1 MERNILHPAE
11 KLEHALAGENKPH
24 FVHWE
29 SELLDRRGPYLPQD
43 IDAFSSSLSAL
54 KDQVEGL
61 IKTLGTDVEQGIKST
76 DEFRFSIVSD
86 AIHDLHEFFPDFPL
100 SRGNWDP
107 ELREMIGI
115 IPEFV
120 RRIFLETTGQSEK
133 LDGPIKLAI
142 DDIRRLQNKSS

>member
-11 KLEHALAGENKPH
+11 RLEQALGDENKPH

-43 IDAFSSSLSAL
+43 IDDFSSSLNAL
-54 KDQVEGL
+54 RDQVEGL
-61 IKTLGTDVEQGIKST
+61 IKTLETDVDQGIKST
-76 DEFRFSIVSD
+76 DEFRFSIVFD
-86 AIHDLHEFFPDFPL
+86 ALHDLHEFFPDFPL

-115 IPEFV
+115 VPEFV
-120 RRIFLETTGQSEK
+120 RRIFLETTGEHEQ
-133 LDGPIKLAI
+133 LDSPIKIAI
-142 DDIRRLQNKSS
+142 DDIRKSRTKSN